1 MFVLSWQHRNLKC
14 SDTRIRL
21 TRAWEAH
28 FYRSEGGEKKSSRI
42 VWLLHNAMPTLLEM
56 LSQNGNE
63 KKARSTAYIL
73 PKGFYTNM
81 NSGKYHS
88 HWLQS
93 SYFDSISSR
102 KTGAFSALWKQS
114 PKSQY
119 HLHSL
124 INDLRVLC
132 LQPTE
137 SIQIINKQI
146 RTSLKPSK

>member
-21 TRAWEAH
+21 TRAWEAY

-42 VWLLHNAMPTLLEM
+42 VWLLHNAMPALLEM

-88 HWLQS
+88 HWL
-93 SYFDSISSR
+93 I
-102 KTGAFSALWKQS
+102 A
-114 PKSQY
+114 
-119 HLHSL
+119 HLDYSHHTLTVFHQEKLVLSL
-124 INDLRVLC
+124 LFESKVQKVTIIYTLLSMTSECCACN
-132 LQPTE
+132 LQ
-137 SIQIINKQI
+137 
-146 RTSLKPSK
+146 RASKL